1 MLNMRVAVD
10 LNRKRVMILVSS
22 EVNLLHRQA
31 HPSGL
36 HHGAKLVTKK
46 EKVNK

>member
-10 LNRKRVMILVSS
+10 LNRKTVMILESS

-36 HHGAKLVTKK
+36 HRRAKLVTKK
-46 EKVNK
+46 REGE